1 MPAGCE
7 SHLFSEL
14 KRLDLLLGARVE
26 RLRLDPVNAGYNQF
40 RGLFLSDEEID
51 ALLPGRGDTK
61 APESPEAAAMEA
73 RAAEL
78 RTQAAA
84 TASAAWELRPLQEL
98 ARLFG
103 LEDFDLS
110 VVLLC
115 LAPEIDRKY
124 EKLYAY
130 LQNDVMRKWP
140 TLDLA
145 LDLNCSS
152 LDERLSCRERLLP
165 GMPLLFHQ
173 LIVFSHETGD
183 GQASL
188 LSRPLRLDDR
198 IAAHLL
204 GADVMDDAI
213 AGFTQVTVPLATMD
227 DLVVPEE
234 LKSRLLNLRDTD
246 ESLCLFAGPRGSGR
260 KLAAEVLCSMSGRN
274 LLVANIPKALA
285 AGIVTPRIAGKLTR
299 EAALRNACLYLD
311 GAEALLPDD
320 KLQSRLALL
329 DAIEKGAGPAIIA
342 TTQEWSEALGDPR
355 EPIST
360 IPFPTPDHNLRL
372 ALWWRYAP
380 ELDRTET
387 SALAAKFQFTGGRIR
402 SAAAQARR
410 LSGRAGVISLDD
422 LYQACRAQ
430 STSRLTSTARRVTP
444 MYNWEDICLPPEG
457 LAHLREICAHLH
469 YKRQVFGEW
478 RFDHKMSLGKGV
490 SALFVGAPGTGK
502 TMAAEVIAQELKLDL
517 YKVDLSCV
525 VSKYIGETEKNLG
538 RVFDEADRSNGI
550 LFFDEADALFGRR
563 SEVKDSHDRY
573 ANIEVD
579 YLLQRMEEYQGIVI
593 LASNFQRNIDEAFR
607 RRLRFLVEFPIPD
620 EKQRARIWA
629 TVFPREAP
637 LHEDID
643 FGFLAH
649 KFKLTGGSIR
659 NIALSSAFMAVQD
672 EEPVRMHHL
681 IRATRRELRKL
692 GRLCVKA
699 DFDHYY
705 EFVEP
710 EEATA

>member
-1 MPAGCE
+1 MPLCCE

-26 RLRLDPVNAGYNQF
+26 RLRLDPVAAGYNQF

-51 ALLPGRGDTK
+51 AILPGRPEAQTS
-61 APESPEAAAMEA
+61 ESPKALALEA

-78 RTQAAA
+78 RREAAA
-84 TASAAWELRPLQEL
+84 MNPGASEPKPLLDL

-103 LEDFDLS
+103 LRDFDLS
-110 VVLLC
+110 VLLLC

-145 LDLNCSS
+145 LDLNCAS
-152 LDERLSCRERLLP
+152 LEERLACRERLLP
-165 GMPLLFHQ
+165 NMPLLLHQ
-173 LIVFSHETGD
+173 LVMFAHEAGD

-198 IAAHLL
+198 ITAYLL
-204 GADVMDDAI
+204 GDEVVDEAI
-213 AGFTQVTVPLATMD
+213 AGFTRIAIPSATLD
-227 DLVVPEE
+227 DLLAPED
-234 LKSRLLNLRDTD
+234 LKFRLLRMRDAG
-246 ESLCLFAGPRGSGR
+246 EKICLFAGPRGSGR
-260 KLAAEVLCSMSGRN
+260 KLAAEVLCSLSGRK
-274 LLVANIPKALA
+274 LLVAHVPKALA
-285 AGIVTPRIAGKLTR
+285 AGTITPRIAGKLTR
-299 EAALRNACLYLD
+299 EAALRDAMLYLD
-311 GAEALLPDD
+311 GAEALLADD
-320 KLQSRLALL
+320 KLASRQALL
-329 DAIEKGAGPAIIA
+329 DALEKSPGPAILGS
-342 TTQEWSEALGDPR
+342 TQDWNEALNDLR

-360 IPFPTPDHNLRL
+360 VPFLPPDHTLRL
-372 ALWWRYAP
+372 ALWWRLAP
-380 ELDRTET
+380 ELDRPEA
-387 SALAAKFQFTGGRIR
+387 SALAAKFRFTGGRIR
-402 SAAAQARR
+402 SAVAQARR
-410 LSGRAGVISLDD
+410 LSGGAGAISLDD
-422 LYQACRAQ
+422 VYQACRAQ
-430 STSRLTSTARRVTP
+430 SVSRLTSTARRVVP
-444 MYNWEDICLPPEG
+444 LYRWEDLILPPEG
-457 LAHLREICAHLH
+457 LAHLREICAHLQYQRH
-469 YKRQVFGEW
+469 VFGDW

-502 TMAAEVIAQELKLDL
+502 TMAAEVIAQELRLDL

-525 VSKYIGETEKNLG
+525 VSKYIGETEKNLSH
-538 RVFDEADRSNGI
+538 VFDEADQSNGI

-573 ANIEVD
+573 ANIEID

-607 RRLRFLVEFPIPD
+607 RRLRFLVEFPLPD
-620 EKQRARIWA
+620 EKHRARIWQ
-629 TVFPREAP
+629 TVFPRETP
-637 LHEDID
+637 LAEDID
-643 FGFLAH
+643 FTFLAH
-649 KFKLTGGSIR
+649 KFKVTGGSIR
-659 NIALSSAFMAVQD
+659 NIALSAAFMAAEED
-672 EEPVRMHHL
+672 EAVRMYHL

-699 DFDHYY
+699 DFDHYF